1 VMSKNYTYTCPSECT
16 SQMAGPVT
24 VFYSVRQVFRLVR
37 AGRVERMAAAAA
49 LLSHLPGFIY
59 CSWTACGLTRIAC
72 SLVFLH
78 VSFCS
83 MCPTHGMH
91 FSFSQALH
99 AHYTATTM
107 WTNLYRNGSFF
118 RTVEAVKHWSNE
130 HQRPTLFE
138 PFTLLPGD
146 RLTVS
151 AEYNVD
157 KIVASGEAAPAWGL
171 GTHEEMLLTGLFV
184 YPRPTRVGPNTTDGD
199 TISACGGAFIP
210 TLGEQWTLCA
220 GRKAADANAS
230 AAVEGVDFFNRSA
243 RAVADEAGW
252 ADPFNEAPACLA
264 NTGGGGG
271 DAGGGSGGGG
281 GECFP
286 AAATVLRRRRHAGAA
301 GLEAVRMDALA
312 LGDEVLGADGVVS
325 PVYLFSHADAGAR
338 APFVRVT
345 AVATGGPP
353 RGCAASGTCAARRHT
368 LLISAGHLLPT
379 VRGGGRGATPAL
391 TPAASLAPGMVLT
404 SAYGSP
410 VTVTAVDS
418 TVRATGL
425 YHPHTLSGTLV
436 VDGIVASDRTTAVP
450 AAVAAVATAP
460 LRAAYVAGWTA
471 PAAAVS
477 RWLTAGCPTAVRAVA
492 AAVTAI
498 SL

>member
-1 VMSKNYTYTCPSECT
+1 
-16 SQMAGPVT
+16 
-24 VFYSVRQVFRLVR
+24 
-37 AGRVERMAAAAA
+37 
-49 LLSHLPGFIY
+49 
-59 CSWTACGLTRIAC
+59 
-72 SLVFLH
+72 
-78 VSFCS
+78 
-83 MCPTHGMH
+83 MH

-99 AHYTATTM
+99 AHYTATKM
-107 WTNLYRNGSFF
+107 WTNLYRNGSFN

-171 GTHEEMLLTGLFV
+171 GTHDEMLLTALFV
-184 YPRPTRVGPNTTDGD
+184 YPRPTRVGPHTTDGD
-199 TISACGGAFIP
+199 TITTCGGAFDP
-210 TLGEQWTLCA
+210 NSGEQWTLCM
-220 GRKAADANAS
+220 GRQAVTANES

-264 NTGGGGG
+264 STGGGG
-271 DAGGGSGGGG
+271 DTGGGSGGGG
-281 GECFP
+281 GDTGGGSGGGDGECFP
-286 AAATVLRRRRHAGAA
+286 AAATVLRRRRHASAA
-301 GLEAVRMDALA
+301 GLEAVRMDGLA

-345 AVATGGPP
+345 AVATDGPP
-353 RGCAASGTCAARRHT
+353 HGCAASGTCAARRHT
-368 LLISAGHLLPT
+368 LLISAGHLLPAA
-379 VRGGGRGATPAL
+379 RGSGPGATPAL

-404 SAYGSP
+404 SADGRP
-410 VTVTAVDS
+410 LTVTAVDAS
-418 TVRATGL
+418 VRAAGL

-436 VDGIVASDRTTAVP
+436 VDGVVVSDRTTALP

-460 LRAAYVAGWTA
+460 LRAAFVAGWTA

-477 RWLTAGCPTAVRAVA
+477 RWLAAGCPTAVRAVA
-492 AAVTAI
+492 AAVAAI